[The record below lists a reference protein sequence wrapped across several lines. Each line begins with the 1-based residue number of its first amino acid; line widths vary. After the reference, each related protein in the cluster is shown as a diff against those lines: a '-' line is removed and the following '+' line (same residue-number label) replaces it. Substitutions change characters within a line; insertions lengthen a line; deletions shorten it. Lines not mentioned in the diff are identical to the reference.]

1 MNNVFFL
8 KMKNGEDVLT
18 MIDSKSID
26 GQSIKIK
33 NPISIHFDVYNSM
46 HVKPWLHL
54 TDEESVN
61 ISTDNILFLTNAS
74 KEATN
79 SYKYFMN
86 KLEEVTNEDTINT
99 SMFQSNSIH

>member
-1 MNNVFFL
+1 MYNVFFV

-26 GQSIKIK
+26 GKSIKIK

-46 HVKPWLHL
+46 SVKPWLHL

-74 KEATN
+74 KEATD

-86 KLEEVTNEDTINT
+86 KLEEMTNEYKFNT
-99 SMFQSNSIH
+99 TMIQNNSIH